1 MSKLEII
8 ATINT
13 HKITRAFLRQLVEN
27 GATIMRMNG
36 AHVRPP
42 DIPKAVG
49 LIREHC
55 GRDAKI
61 LVDLPGNKIR
71 TSGLLQNVALK
82 NGETFE
88 LESRNFS
95 YPGFIDYLKAGDA
108 VTSSDGQLSMA
119 VEKVH
124 ADRVSFTALCDGE
137 LLNNKG
143 LHLPAKSLAHLPFL
157 FDRDR
162 EILKHALPCDIDYA
176 GFSFIRTPENVDEAH
191 SVLAGSAMTPI
202 IKLETKEGTEPAA
215 LDAILKR
222 ASTFLIDRGDLA
234 SEVGMTR
241 FPMTF
246 NRTLAKA
253 LASGGKVFVATQ
265 LFASMYEHNLP
276 HLSEVMEFHR
286 LARTGIVGI
295 QLSEEIAIGKHPL
308 EVLKIIAA
316 LSGEAA

>member
-1 MSKLEII
+1 MKKLEII

-13 HKITRAFLRQLVEN
+13 HKITREFLRQLVEH

-42 DIPKAVG
+42 DIPKAVK

-55 GRDAKI
+55 GHDAKI

-71 TSGLLQNVALK
+71 TSGLLQSVALRS
-82 NGETFE
+82 GETFE
-88 LESRNFS
+88 LEARNFS
-95 YPGFIDYLKAGDA
+95 YAGFIDYLEAGDA
-108 VTSSDGQLSMA
+108 VTSSDGQLTMA
-119 VEKVH
+119 VEKVQ
-124 ADRVSFTALCDGE
+124 ADRVVFIALCDGE

-162 EILKHALPCDIDYA
+162 EILAHALPCDIDYA
-176 GFSFIRTPENVDEAH
+176 GFSFVRTPENVDEAR
-191 SVLAGSAMTPI
+191 SALAGSAMVPI

-215 LDAILKR
+215 LEAILSR

-234 SEVGMTR
+234 SEVGMAH
-241 FPMTF
+241 FPATF

-253 LASGGKVFVATQ
+253 LAGGGKVFVATQ

-286 LARTGIVGI
+286 LARTGITGV

-308 EVLKIIAA
+308 EVLKMISTLTGGA
-316 LSGEAA
+316 E